1 MSSDAPVEIQTSVRP
16 SLWISM
22 RKHEDWWAIWIGG
35 LTLLLIVGSVM
46 WNTVPEGKPP
56 VSALKDYLAKPGKW
70 SQSPIDAFKAKD
82 GSSLWKG
89 ILGVGVL
96 SGLLFAIGQVGMGKS
111 PVQFLKGFVVIFLMA
126 LLTYLLSE
134 QEVIK
139 YYNLE
144 YPLWGL
150 LVGLLVNLTVGVPG
164 FVRPA
169 LLTEFYIKTGLVLLG
184 VEVLLPNLIA
194 LGVPGICV
202 SWVVTPVVLIVT
214 FLFGQKILKME
225 SAALNMVISADMSVC
240 GVSAAIATGAACRAK
255 KEEISLAIALSLAFT
270 VGMMVVQPYIIRQV
284 GMNEV
289 VAGAWLGGTID
300 STGAVAAA
308 GTMVGAAAEQ
318 TAITIKMIQNILIG
332 AVAFGVATYWVSRVE
347 PGKEGVR
354 PDPWE
359 IWYRFPKFVL
369 GFLAASLV
377 FSFLSGSSEGGSA
390 LVSATTAI
398 SKDLR
403 AWFFC
408 MAFVCIGMEI
418 DFAELRRNLQGGKP
432 LVLYVCGQAL
442 NLALSLFMAWL
453 MFGVVFKSASDE
465 LMKKAYEKSKTPA
478 AAVSPK

>member
-1 MSSDAPVEIQTSVRP
+1 MS
-16 SLWISM
+16 
-22 RKHEDWWAIWIGG
+22 KHEDWWAIWIGG
-35 LTLLLIVGSVM
+35 LALLIIVGSVM
-46 WNTVPEGKPP
+46 WNTPPEGKPP

-82 GSSLWKG
+82 GSFVWKG

-96 SGLLFAIGQVGMGKS
+96 SGLLFAVGQAGMGKS
-111 PVQFLKGFVVIFLMA
+111 PSRFLKGFVVVFLLA

-134 QEVIK
+134 QEIIK

-150 LVGLLVNLTVGVPG
+150 AVGLLVNLTVGLPE
-164 FVRPA
+164 FLRPA

-214 FLFGQKILKME
+214 FLFGQRVLKME
-225 SAALNMVISADMSVC
+225 SATLNMVISADMSVC

-270 VGMMVVQPYIIRQV
+270 VAMMVVQLYVIRLV
-284 GMNEV
+284 GMSEV

-308 GTMVGAAAEQ
+308 GTLVGKAAEQ

-347 PGKEGVR
+347 PGREGVR

-369 GFLAASLV
+369 GFLGASFV
-377 FSFLSGSSEGGSA
+377 FSFLAGSGESGSA
-390 LVSATTAI
+390 LVTATTAI

-432 LVLYVCGQAL
+432 MVLYVCGQAL
-442 NLALSLFMAWL
+442 NLALSLLMAWL

-465 LMKKAYEKSKTPA
+465 LVKKAYAEPKTPT

>member
-1 MSSDAPVEIQTSVRP
+1 MSSDAPIETPTAGRP
-16 SLWISM
+16 SLWTSM

-35 LTLLLIVGSVM
+35 LALLLIVGSVM

-82 GSSLWKG
+82 GSFLWKG

-96 SGLLFAIGQVGMGKS
+96 SGLLFAIGQAGMGKS
-111 PVQFLKGFVVIFLMA
+111 PVKFLRGFAVIFLMA

-134 QEVIK
+134 QEIIK

-150 LVGLLVNLTVGVPG
+150 LVGLLVNVTVGLPEVI
-164 FVRPA
+164 RPA

-214 FLFGQKILKME
+214 FLFGQKVLKME

-255 KEEISLAIALSLAFT
+255 KEEISLAIALSLVFT
-270 VGMMVVQPYIIRQV
+270 VVMMVVQPYIIRLV

-308 GTMVGAAAEQ
+308 GTLVGKAAEQ

-347 PGKEGVR
+347 PGREGVR

-369 GFLAASLV
+369 GFLGASLV
-377 FSFLSGSSEGGSA
+377 FSFLAGSGEQGGA
-390 LVSATTAI
+390 LVAATTAI

-408 MAFVCIGMEI
+408 MAFVCIGMDI

-432 LVLYVCGQAL
+432 MVLYVCGQAL
-442 NLALSLFMAWL
+442 NLTLSLVMAWL

-465 LMKKAYEKSKTPA
+465 LMKKAYAEPKTPA